1 MENHAHSH
9 SHSKSAPK
17 AGNSLSSDELGKLT
31 PAFDPIDPVRYQA
44 ARKSTWVSAI
54 INLLLSVLQI
64 VVGFFGKSQALMADG
79 LHSLSDLLSDVLVL
93 YANRHSSQ
101 RADAEHPYGHA
112 RIETAATLVLG
123 ISLALLGGALLI
135 IAMLRLQ
142 QPAQIQAVH
151 PLAFWVALLTLAAKE
166 GLFRYLLS
174 VAKRVRSQ
182 MLAANA
188 WHSRSDAFSSLV
200 VVVGIGGNLLG
211 YYYLDLVAAAIVGG
225 MIMHMGGGFA
235 KTALSELID
244 TGLGEKEVEAIRETL
259 LKSPGVLGVHD
270 LRTRR
275 MANNAL
281 VDAHVLVEPK
291 ISVSEG
297 HYIAETARLAVL
309 AQHHVLDVMVH
320 IDPELDADEL
330 PHTDLPSRTVLLEH
344 LALALGESWSAGN
357 RVTLHYLQGKV
368 DVDLFV
374 DSRQTDQNA
383 LDTLQRKCD
392 QLVAENTYFHAIHLH
407 RSDARK

>member
-1 MENHAHSH
+1 MEDHARSHSRSR

-17 AGNSLSSDELGKLT
+17 AGNSLSSDEPEKLT
-31 PAFDPIDPVRYQA
+31 PAFDPIDPMRYQA

-54 INLLLSVLQI
+54 INLLFSVLQI
-64 VVGFFGKSQALMADG
+64 VAGFFGKSQALMADG

-135 IAMLRLQ
+135 IAVLRLQ

-188 WHSRSDAFSSLV
+188 WHSRSDALSSLV

-211 YYYLDLVAAAIVGG
+211 YYYLDLVAAAIVGA
-225 MIMHMGGGFA
+225 MILHMGGSFA

-244 TGLGEKEVEAIRETL
+244 TG
-259 LKSPGVLGVHD
+259 
-270 LRTRR
+270 
-275 MANNAL
+275 
-281 VDAHVLVEPK
+281 
-291 ISVSEG
+291 SVS
-297 HYIAETARLAVL
+297 Y
-309 AQHHVLDVMVH
+309 
-320 IDPELDADEL
+320 
-330 PHTDLPSRTVLLEH
+330 
-344 LALALGESWSAGN
+344 
-357 RVTLHYLQGKV
+357 
-368 DVDLFV
+368 
-374 DSRQTDQNA
+374 
-383 LDTLQRKCD
+383 
-392 QLVAENTYFHAIHLH
+392 
-407 RSDARK
+407 

>member
-1 MENHAHSH
+1 MEDQAHSHAHSNI
-9 SHSKSAPK
+9 HSKVA
-17 AGNSLSSDELGKLT
+17 
-31 PAFDPIDPVRYQA
+31 AFDPVDPMRYRA
-44 ARKSTWVSAI
+44 ARKSTRVSAI

-64 VVGFFGKSQALMADG
+64 VVGFFGKSQALTADG
-79 LHSLSDLLSDVLVL
+79 LHSLSDLLSDFLVL
-93 YANRHSSQ
+93 FANRHSSR
-101 RADAEHPYGHA
+101 RADTEHPYGHA

-123 ISLALLGGALLI
+123 ISLALLGGTLLI
-135 IAMLRLQ
+135 IAVLRLQ
-142 QPAQIQAVH
+142 EPAQIQAVH
-151 PLAFWVALLTLAAKE
+151 PLALWVALLTLAVKE

-188 WHSRSDAFSSLV
+188 WHSRSDALSSLV

-211 YYYLDLVAAAIVGG
+211 YYFLDLVAAAIVGG
-225 MIMHMGGGFA
+225 MIIHMGGSFA
-235 KTALSELID
+235 RTALSELID
-244 TGLGEKEVEAIRETL
+244 TGLDEKEVTAIRETL

-320 IDPELDADEL
+320 VDPEPDADEL
-330 PHTDLPSRTVLLEH
+330 PRTDLPSRTVLLEH

-374 DSRQTDQNA
+374 DSRQTDRNTM
-383 LDTLQRKCD
+383 DILQSKCD
-392 QLVAENTYFHAIHLH
+392 QLVAEKTYFHAIHLH
-407 RSDARK
+407 RSGARK